1 VDGAVSAAGAGGGS
15 RGGRG
20 MSSFTPAQQAAIAA
34 RGNVLV
40 VAGAGTGKTRTLVE
54 RCLRLLREGAS
65 LEEMLI
71 VTFTTAAAAEMRVR
85 LRKALEDEV
94 KAARPAPA
102 STVADAAPELGRAAP
117 RAASSIHSDQQGR
130 AQRGPAGILDP
141 AAHFTEQAA
150 LLDTA
155 QISTLHSF
163 CLGLVR
169 EHFHELAIDPQ
180 VVVLDERQTRPL
192 ARECLTELL
201 AGHYAG
207 RWPHSPALQHLIRRA
222 GRGSDEHLRVLVV
235 RLHSYAQSLP
245 DPDGWLNG
253 QLAMLNHASPT
264 RWHAWLVAALDAWR
278 EQWLAALA
286 DAPNIP
292 ALTRCR
298 AALAAVTAARAGD
311 LQSPSV
317 ACAADGAAT
326 ASRRHGVQ
334 MATAFAEILAADAT
348 ENWQRRKSAR
358 RPAFA
363 KLFEEAE
370 FFHSLLGS
378 DGAAAA
384 LAEDWEWSR
393 HEMAALVEL
402 TRQFAGRFTE
412 AKRQLGGVDFAD
424 VEQLSLRLLCAEHG
438 AAARRCRER
447 FAHVFVDEYQDIN
460 AAQDAI
466 LCAVSRSGAA
476 ANRFLVGDIKQ
487 SIYRFRLA
495 NPRIFAGYAEAW
507 RAGDLQSPSL
517 ASDTS
522 GGDCKSP
529 AGSEA
534 QSVIPLAD
542 NFRSHA
548 AVLNFVNALFR
559 PLMRAGVGGVTYD
572 AAAELRFGNADERAP
587 LAAGSGAGSRVE
599 LHVLTSDDATDS
611 AEADEGQN
619 EVEELLAIEREAR
632 FVATR
637 LRGLHAAGHPVWD
650 GNAHQFRPAQWR
662 DMVVLMRS
670 PGARGEAF
678 AKEFHRAGVPLH
690 AARGGF
696 YESLEV
702 SDLLNLLRLLDNP
715 LQDLPLLAVLRSPLV
730 GMSLEELVAIRKV
743 SEKTLFWDALTK
755 FRAAGPASGA
765 TAEACAKAA
774 EFLVCFA
781 EWRQLIRLGSLT
793 QCLERVL
800 TETHYEALLL
810 AEPRGPE
817 RVANV
822 RRLLDLAR
830 QFDPLQRQGL
840 HRFLCFIA
848 AQEAAELD
856 HDPAPLPTED
866 AVRLMSIHQSKGLE
880 FPVVVVAG
888 LGVRFNLRDLSG
900 DVLLDGELG
909 LCPMV
914 SPPESQRR
922 YASLPHW
929 LAKQRGQRE
938 SLGEELRLLYVA
950 LTRARDTLLLCGSD
964 VGKGVA
970 EKWRASSAAA
980 ITDLA
985 LLKARCPLDW
995 LRLWLPGVAK
1005 EPDWHGDAAGR
1016 NALLSWWLHA
1026 AGEERPGDDAACLLT
1041 PALSPSG
1048 GEGEEAVVDSRRL
1061 EMAGDAEAEEVA
1073 GLRERLT
1080 RGYPHQAATHEP
1092 AKTSVSVL
1100 RRRAEAE
1107 EEAFQLFPT
1116 RELPQAPRRRGGRL
1130 TATQVGVAHHTF
1142 LQCVELRATGTLA
1155 ELLAEAER
1163 LQTRGVLSERE
1174 ADALSFPDLLRFWS
1188 SDVGQLVR
1196 GHARGVQRE
1205 VPFTA
1210 RFTVRELEEMTSGG
1224 AAESQGLLTSSP
1236 TVIEEDFVIVQGV
1249 VDLAVFSEE
1258 EIWLVDYKTDH
1269 FTEAELPA
1277 KLREHGLQLRLYARA
1292 LERIYRKPVTRR
1304 WLHFLALGRT
1314 EAL

>member
-1 VDGAVSAAGAGGGS
+1 MS
-15 RGGRG
+15 R
-20 MSSFTPAQQAAIAA
+20 FTPAQQAAIAA

-40 VAGAGTGKTRTLVE
+40 VAGAGTGKTRTLIE

-85 LRKALEDEV
+85 LRKALEGEV
-94 KAARPAPA
+94 KAATSAQA
-102 STVADAAPELGRAAP
+102 IHSAPEPGRAAL
-117 RAASSIHSDQQGR
+117 RAASSIHLDQRGR
-130 AQRGPAGILDP
+130 AQRGPTGDSDF
-141 AAHFTEQAA
+141 AAHFAEQAA

-207 RWPHSPALQHLIRRA
+207 RWPHSAALQQLIRRT
-222 GRGSDEHLRVLVV
+222 GRGSDEHLRALVG

-245 DPDGWLNG
+245 DPDGWLEG
-253 QLAMLNHASPT
+253 LLADFRNAEPARWREWLATACRDWRALWLPLREDTPVAPAFT
-264 RWHAWLVAALDAWR
+264 RSRAALRAAGED
-278 EQWLAALA
+278 LAALA
-286 DAPNIP
+286 GVLSEVAEADRNWPHGTKKFRKGFEKFFDDAAFLL
-292 ALTRCR
+292 ALTGQNGTG
-298 AALAAVTAARAGD
+298 AAL
-311 LQSPSV
+311 
-317 ACAADGAAT
+317 
-326 ASRRHGVQ
+326 
-334 MATAFAEILAADAT
+334 E
-348 ENWQRRKSAR
+348 
-358 RPAFA
+358 
-363 KLFEEAE
+363 
-370 FFHSLLGS
+370 
-378 DGAAAA
+378 
-384 LAEDWEWSR
+384 EDWEWSR
-393 HEMAALVEL
+393 HELAALVEL
-402 TRQFAGRFTE
+402 TRQFAERFTE

-424 VEQLSLRLLCAEHG
+424 VEQLSLRLLRDERG

-466 LCAVSRSGAA
+466 LCAVSRTGEE

-507 RAGDLQSPSL
+507 RAG
-517 ASDTS
+517 
-522 GGDCKSP
+522 
-529 AGSEA
+529 
-534 QSVIPLAD
+534 VIPLAD
-542 NFRSHA
+542 NFRSHE

-559 PLMRAGVGGVTYD
+559 PLMRESVGGVTYD
-572 AAAELRFGNADERAP
+572 TAAELRFGNAGERAS
-587 LAAGSGAGSRVE
+587 LAVGSGAGARVE
-599 LHVLTSDDATDS
+599 LHVLTSDEAADS
-611 AEADEGQN
+611 AEADEAQN
-619 EVEELLAIEREAR
+619 EVEELLAIVREAR

-637 LRGLHAAGHPVWD
+637 LRVLHDAGHPVWD
-650 GNAHQFRPAQWR
+650 ESTHQFRPAQWR

-670 PGARGEAF
+670 PGSRGEAF
-678 AKEFHRAGVPLH
+678 AKEFHRVGVPLH
-690 AARGGF
+690 AERGGF
-696 YESLEV
+696 YDSLEV

-730 GMSLEELVAIRKV
+730 DMSLEELVAIRKA

-774 EFLVCFA
+774 GFLARFA

-840 HRFLCFIA
+840 HRFLRFIE
-848 AQEAAELD
+848 AQEEVELD

-880 FPVVVVAG
+880 FPVVAVAG

-914 SPPESQRR
+914 SPPGSQRR
-922 YASLPHW
+922 FPSLPHW

-950 LTRARDTLLLCGSD
+950 FTRARDTLLLCGTD
-964 VGKGVA
+964 AGKNVA
-970 EKWRASSAAA
+970 EKWREPAAA
-980 ITDLA
+980 ISDLA
-985 LLKARCPLDW
+985 VLKARCPLDW

-1005 EPDWHGDAAGR
+1005 EPNWRGDAAGW
-1016 NALLSWWLHA
+1016 N
-1026 AGEERPGDDAACLLT
+1026 
-1041 PALSPSG
+1041 
-1048 GEGEEAVVDSRRL
+1048 
-1061 EMAGDAEAEEVA
+1061 
-1073 GLRERLT
+1073 
-1080 RGYPHQAATHEP
+1080 
-1092 AKTSVSVL
+1092 
-1100 RRRAEAE
+1100 
-1107 EEAFQLFPT
+1107 
-1116 RELPQAPRRRGGRL
+1116 
-1130 TATQVGVAHHTF
+1130 
-1142 LQCVELRATGTLA
+1142 
-1155 ELLAEAER
+1155 ELL
-1163 LQTRGVLSERE
+1163 G
-1174 ADALSFPDLLRFWS
+1174 
-1188 SDVGQLVR
+1188 
-1196 GHARGVQRE
+1196 
-1205 VPFTA
+1205 
-1210 RFTVRELEEMTSGG
+1210 
-1224 AAESQGLLTSSP
+1224 
-1236 TVIEEDFVIVQGV
+1236 
-1249 VDLAVFSEE
+1249 
-1258 EIWLVDYKTDH
+1258 
-1269 FTEAELPA
+1269 
-1277 KLREHGLQLRLYARA
+1277 
-1292 LERIYRKPVTRR
+1292 
-1304 WLHFLALGRT
+1304 
-1314 EAL
+1314 